1 MAVPFRQ
8 GTPAWTKIHMVSD
21 PSSLEI
27 PSCHLLHTGGWPH
40 TPRGSGTMTMGLPQ
54 GFVVRVSFEGSN
66 LLSGVLLL
74 TITIFLSQDY
84 IRFIPRTVLTPWFW
98 VTLSQAECEMNSRF
112 WSIDSL
118 QLTGGQEP
126 LVLLFICVLNTVL
139 PLVNTIRGWQWWQQK
154 SFTLCALYHCHP
166 GGPTMLLSGLVAH
179 LRQSF
184 EGSHNHVF
192 WVLSRLLPPVPTGQ
206 SKWSLSCLL
215 SFKCSER

>member
-21 PSSLEI
+21 PSSLKI

-40 TPRGSGTMTMGLPQ
+40 TPRGSGTAPGVCSQGLIWRKYL
-54 GFVVRVSFEGSN
+54 V
-66 LLSGVLLL
+66 SGVLLL

-98 VTLSQAECEMNSRF
+98 VTLSQAEREMNSRF

-118 QLTGGQEP
+118 QLTVGQEP
-126 LVLLFICVLNTVL
+126 LVLLFICVLNMVL
-139 PLVNTIRGWQWWQQK
+139 PLVNTIRGWQWRQQK
-154 SFTLCALYHCHP
+154 SFTLCALHHCHP
-166 GGPTMLLSGLVAH
+166 GCPTMLLSGLVAH
-179 LRQSF
+179 IRQSF

-206 SKWSLSCLL
+206 SKWSLSFLL